1 MNKQKDLIEFDESE
15 VELIMTEADMAEV
28 NGGTKAKTK
37 VGQFFKDLFSDN
49 GCNNNCD
56 ANCRCVVVN
65 NK

>member
-28 NGGTKAKTK
+28 NGGAKAKTK
-37 VGQFFKDLFSDN
+37 VGQFFKDLFRDN

>member
-1 MNKQKDLIEFDESE
+1 
-15 VELIMTEADMAEV
+15 MAEV
-28 NGGTKAKTK
+28 NGGAKAKTK

-65 NK
+65 NKY